1 MRTSAVPTGRVAWRV
16 SGHAH
21 RVGTA
26 LGLEPFE
33 PRLKM
38 VELALVLRRPHLA
51 PRRTRG
57 RRGRRVGR
65 RGRRRRGG
73 GRAGGGSARRAEEL
87 IKREPAATSLPRR
100 CEGKC
105 WDCGGRGGPRRR
117 ACSGGDPRERA

>member
-1 MRTSAVPTGRVAWRV
+1 MRTSAVPTGRGAWRV

-65 RGRRRRGG
+65 RGRRRRRGG
-73 GRAGGGSARRAEEL
+73 GGAGGGSARRAEEL
-87 IKREPAATSLPRR
+87 IKRKPAATALPRR
-100 CEGKC
+100 REGKFG
-105 WDCGGRGGPRRR
+105 DCGGGRGRRRR
-117 ACSGGDPRERA
+117 AGSGLDL

>member
-1 MRTSAVPTGRVAWRV
+1 MRTSAVPTGRGAWRV

-57 RRGRRVGR
+57 RWGRRIGR
-65 RGRRRRGG
+65 RGRRRRRVGG
-73 GRAGGGSARRAEEL
+73 GTGGGSARRAEGP
-87 IKREPAATSLPRR
+87 IQRGTAATSLPRPPER
-100 CEGKC
+100 EFG
-105 WDCGGRGGPRRR
+105 DCGG
-117 ACSGGDPRERA
+117 